1 MKLKLGGFTRNREA
15 VRGKLRLAKNTLSE
29 RERELL
35 RVQNELRQAAKSGD
49 TSTDYKFVVDTAA
62 DKLKESKEDVRVLR
76 AQLGSLDT
84 EVNRASIDVSNMEK
98 KRATLVQESKDLQ
111 AVHGENMM
119 AAKTYTTKHERIAAA
134 LQEHSDRVGMGKY
147 AVKSHSG
154 KRLRMLRA
162 TLQWQMAEDDFKVAL
177 ERLAT
182 ATERLEICNARLMKK
197 SKTPGVSKI
206 DIATAREEQ
215 SKADA
220 LVNEATRDMDA
231 KREILRR
238 KKEQAYLM
246 GHGDPMPDPNMRGDV
261 DNATGA
267 AVSAAE
273 EKKELARKEVEA
285 ADLKVARR
293 KSHMLDMRGYLA
305 TLKAQMLAMKKKLA
319 ALRKLGGKRLVKL
332 LKKIAR
338 RKKRKLKW
346 QKI

>member
-1 MKLKLGGFTRNREA
+1 M
-15 VRGKLRLAKNTLSE
+15 
-29 RERELL
+29 
-35 RVQNELRQAAKSGD
+35 QNEMRQAVKNGD

-62 DKLKESKEDVRVLR
+62 DKLKESKEDLRVLR
-76 AQLGSLDT
+76 TQLESLDT

-98 KRATLVQESKDLQ
+98 KRATLVQAAKDLQ
-111 AVHGENMM
+111 AVHGENML
-119 AAKTYTTKHERIAAA
+119 AAKTYAAKHEKIAAA
-134 LQEHSDRVGMGKY
+134 WQEHSERPGMGKY

-177 ERLAT
+177 ERLGT

-220 LVNEATRDMDA
+220 LVNEAARDMDV

-246 GHGDPMPDPNMRGDV
+246 GHGDPMPDQTCA
-261 DNATGA
+261 ATSTKRQGPPFQQ
-267 AVSAAE
+267 
-273 EKKELARKEVEA
+273 
-285 ADLKVARR
+285 RR
-293 KSHMLDMRGYLA
+293 KRKSWQEN
-305 TLKAQMLAMKKKLA
+305 KWKLPT
-319 ALRKLGGKRLVKL
+319 
-332 LKKIAR
+332 
-338 RKKRKLKW
+338 
-346 QKI
+346 

>member
-1 MKLKLGGFTRNREA
+1 
-15 VRGKLRLAKNTLSE
+15 
-29 RERELL
+29 
-35 RVQNELRQAAKSGD
+35 
-49 TSTDYKFVVDTAA
+49 
-62 DKLKESKEDVRVLR
+62 
-76 AQLGSLDT
+76 
-84 EVNRASIDVSNMEK
+84 
-98 KRATLVQESKDLQ
+98 
-111 AVHGENMM
+111 M

-305 TLKAQMLAMKKKLA
+305 TIQAQMLAMKKKLA